1 MSLIL
6 KVPTLNDDIQDFER
20 LFSLHQKAIDS
31 DREHLI
37 LDFSDCQFLRHSA
50 VAFIGG
56 LVRLN
61 QLKGK
66 TVIIDWSSCSTPI
79 AINLKKNGFYSVFS
93 NDSQEFNGNSIP
105 YREYPIQDSNSFVS
119 YLSEFWLGKG
129 WLDISEYLKI
139 EIINKI
145 AEIHENAFEHAE
157 SKIGVFACGQR
168 YPNLCELNL
177 AIVDFGVGIPQRV
190 RSHTGKP
197 TISATEAIEWA
208 ITRGNT
214 TRGGCVSGGEGLDTL
229 KRFVTQHNGAIQ
241 IISHNGYVLL
251 TQDGVTCRECF
262 SSFEGTLI
270 NIKLNCDESRYY
282 KKPHRPNKPWFQ
294 SGVYTDGD

>member
-20 LFSLHQKAIDS
+20 LFSLHQQAIDS

-105 YREYPIQDSNSFVS
+105 YREYPIQHSNSFV
-119 YLSEFWLGKG
+119 
-129 WLDISEYLKI
+129 
-139 EIINKI
+139 
-145 AEIHENAFEHAE
+145 
-157 SKIGVFACGQR
+157 
-168 YPNLCELNL
+168 
-177 AIVDFGVGIPQRV
+177 
-190 RSHTGKP
+190 
-197 TISATEAIEWA
+197 
-208 ITRGNT
+208 
-214 TRGGCVSGGEGLDTL
+214 
-229 KRFVTQHNGAIQ
+229 
-241 IISHNGYVLL
+241 
-251 TQDGVTCRECF
+251 
-262 SSFEGTLI
+262 
-270 NIKLNCDESRYY
+270 
-282 KKPHRPNKPWFQ
+282 
-294 SGVYTDGD
+294 